1 MYISTYCI
9 VYTLIVSSLFTKLI
23 SIFLYIHAAFV
34 RFFIK
39 ETVCL
44 LAYSRSLETELDIEY
59 YRDLEMWVRR
69 YSESLVLVPFES
81 QCAVFYSPSIVSMAV
96 SVAVYE
102 CQRT

>member
-9 VYTLIVSSLFTKLI
+9 VYTLFQAYLLNSFPFFY
-23 SIFLYIHAAFV
+23 IFML
-34 RFFIK
+34 RLSDFFIK